1 SIPLHLLPVL
11 SDCQTRALKTFVL
24 ITMHS
29 HGATVPE
36 SCASSARGAGFA
48 LRIKSRI
55 SVQGVHHMSRSTSSM
70 VSDSRS
76 GDARSAIREVKEDV
90 RQLKQDVSQAA
101 SAAAHSGMEAI
112 RSGASQVSDRG
123 RRVAEAAKDT

>member
-1 SIPLHLLPVL
+1 
-11 SDCQTRALKTFVL
+11 
-24 ITMHS
+24 
-29 HGATVPE
+29 
-36 SCASSARGAGFA
+36 
-48 LRIKSRI
+48 
-55 SVQGVHHMSRSTSSM
+55 M

-123 RRVAEAAKDT
+123 RRVAEAAKDTHERMCSYVSEHPTTSLLIAVGVGAVLGQLISLALPRR